1 MQLLIMSILGYLIL
15 FNSSLTFRLKIQH
28 NVVIT
33 GILLIHMMFLEKY
46 IGNLFVIPMFLCIGL
61 YVYYLKKEDWTWNLF
76 LLIVSYIF
84 LVIVDN
90 VTHFVWS
97 IAELSINESWIGYIL
112 IDYPVFFFICRFLSR
127 ITIRVKNKKFL
138 PLSKGIQ
145 IALGIE
151 LILCMLIIVLHIV
164 ISELAGASPEVLLS
178 SVLLYTAYIIVTI
191 LTLCM
196 IFCEYEKNAKIML
209 KQNSYDNLQTYMT
222 EIEGLYEN
230 LRGFR
235 HDYINIMAS
244 MSGYIEAKDMEG
256 LKKYYEK
263 EIFPI
268 SHLLNKEEYEI
279 AKLRNLDIVELK
291 SLISV
296 KLNFALELKIEVHLE
311 ITEKINAINM
321 KMVDLIRI
329 IGILLDNAVEAC
341 QECEKPSIILS
352 MIKMSRNVTIIVKNT
367 YIEKNI
373 DYSKLGSLGTSSK
386 GEQRGIGLY
395 NIRNIISNYENVTL
409 DTEYN
414 GQYFTQLLEIYGEDQ
429 EAGKGQ

>member
-1 MQLLIMSILGYLIL
+1 MQLLIMSIMGYLIL

-28 NVVIT
+28 NFVIT
-33 GILLIHMMFLEKY
+33 GILLIHMTMLEKY
-46 IGNLFVIPMFLCIGL
+46 LANLFVIPMFLCIGL

-76 LLIVSYIF
+76 LMILSYIV

-90 VTHFVWS
+90 VTHFVWN
-97 IAELSINESWIGYIL
+97 IIGLSISEAWIAYIL
-112 IDYPVFFFICRFLSR
+112 INYPVFFFICRFISKVTL
-127 ITIRVKNKKFL
+127 RVKNKKFL
-138 PLSKGIQ
+138 PLSKGLQVI
-145 IALGIE
+145 LGIE
-151 LILCMLIIVLHIV
+151 LILCMLIIVLHIM
-164 ISELAGASPEVLLS
+164 IAEQSGASSEMLLS
-178 SVLLYTAYIIVTI
+178 SIFLYTAYVIVMI

-196 IFCEYEKNAKIML
+196 IFREYEKNAKIML

-235 HDYINIMAS
+235 HDYTNVMAS
-244 MSGYIEAKDMEG
+244 MLGYIETKDMEG

-279 AKLRNLDIVELK
+279 AKLHNLDIIELK

-296 KLNFALELKIEVHLE
+296 KLNYALELKIQVRLE
-311 ITEKINAINM
+311 ITEKIDAINM

-329 IGILLDNAVEAC
+329 MGVLLDNAVEAC
-341 QECEKPSIILS
+341 QECKKPSITLS
-352 MIKMSRNVTIIVKNT
+352 MIKMGWNITVIVKNT

-373 DYSKLGSLGTSSK
+373 DYSKLGSLGISSK
-386 GEQRGIGLY
+386 GERRGTGLY
-395 NIRNIISNYENVTL
+395 NIRNITSNYKNVTL

-414 GQYFTQLLEIYGEDQ
+414 GQYFTQLLEIYGENQ
-429 EAGKGQ
+429 GAEK

>member
-1 MQLLIMSILGYLIL
+1 M
-15 FNSSLTFRLKIQH
+15 
-28 NVVIT
+28 
-33 GILLIHMMFLEKY
+33 
-46 IGNLFVIPMFLCIGL
+46 
-61 YVYYLKKEDWTWNLF
+61 
-76 LLIVSYIF
+76 
-84 LVIVDN
+84 
-90 VTHFVWS
+90 
-97 IAELSINESWIGYIL
+97 
-112 IDYPVFFFICRFLSR
+112 
-127 ITIRVKNKKFL
+127 VKNKKFL